1 MKRFIIV
8 CASFALL
15 SLPLPLLAFMQ
26 DIPED
31 IAKKPEQEQLQW
43 LNQEFEQAYTLQL
56 KVAQERHEQRMG
68 RKEQMVQTLADQ
80 AFEREKLIAA
90 AEQQTREELEQ
101 VAKQTNAA
109 FGGLVAMAVLA
120 ALAAWWRWGRSV
132 EVEVT
137 AGGAAMSAEK
147 ARADAKAML
156 EELERR
162 RSRGRGTTPPKKS

>member
-1 MKRFIIV
+1 MKRFIIA

-68 RKEQMVQTLADQ
+68 MKDQVVQTLANQ
-80 AFEREKLIAA
+80 AFEREKLIAD

-109 FGGLVAMAVLA
+109 FGGLIAMVVLA